1 MFFHLCEGRKPEEYL
16 ISLTVADPQNKPKL
30 IKLLQE
36 PRDSENHWVLYVK
49 GLTFGKHKYLVVW
62 PVLWKEW
69 CGQLGVHSEVC
80 ELAVGCAGRIFVA
93 RQIAAAG
100 ARGKLLSERCKRESK
115 LRSVGEA
122 CLALQI

>member
-69 CGQLGVHSEVC
+69 CGQLGVHLEVC